1 MHRHTQRHTHR
12 RIDMHRH
19 TDADR
24 QTDNTLTTDLT
35 AASFPFVC
43 FLLLS
48 LHSLYSVEKKTI
60 SLPQF
65 LAQER
70 RITGLAS
77 CQTLP
82 RKQGEVIWL
91 EINPFLVNTPK
102 LRGIITR
109 QLGLGTFQA
118 GDLGDSSSSQRWTMG
133 HRLSGGWG

>member
-1 MHRHTQRHTHR
+1 M
-12 RIDMHRH
+12 
-19 TDADR
+19 
-24 QTDNTLTTDLT
+24 QTDKQTTHTADLT

-43 FLLLS
+43 FLPLCLC
-48 LHSLYSVEKKTI
+48 SLYTVEKKI

-82 RKQGEVIWL
+82 RKQGEVIRL

-109 QLGLGTFQA
+109 RLGLGTFQA

-133 HRLSGGWG
+133 H